1 MPPLSFSSLPL
12 RPVLRQQGRTLWWW
26 VLILMV
32 IAAAAGGGWWWKQRQ
47 AASAAGPAQADAPA
61 GRGGPG
67 AGGRGGARFSAGGQ
81 TQPVSVG
88 VVRRQDVRVQVN
100 AIGTMSARAT
110 AVVRAKVS
118 GELTSLRFKEG
129 EEVKAGQLLA
139 EIDPRSYQASLSQVQ
154 GNLQRDQALLKN
166 AQLDLKRYQDLL
178 AKDSIASQQV
188 DTQAA
193 QVRQLEG
200 TVAADQAQVD
210 AAKLQLSYTR
220 ITAPIAGRL
229 GLRQADRGNVVGP
242 SDATGIVTINL
253 VRPIDAVFSV
263 PEAHLAQINQRL
275 AEGAELPVEL
285 WDREQKRRL
294 ARGRLGALD
303 NAIDATTGTIK
314 VKASFANDDGT
325 LFPNQ
330 FVNVRLQVNLLDNA
344 LTVPG
349 TAIQNNYVYLV
360 QPDGTVTQRRI
371 RVGVADGDRVAV
383 EGELKDG
390 DQVVVDGIDRLRE
403 GAKVAVIDSGAAARA
418 DEAAQD
424 GGARRAA
431 MMRNLTQEE
440 RDKLAKM
447 TQEERRAFFRSKRTQ
462 PGAAGS
468 AGAASGTVGGEA
480 TAPAAGA
487 SAAAVPSPAA
497 SRPAGGRGGEGSRGS
512 TEGAPRETPRSGS
525 GNSAEGG
532 PRGEG
537 GPRAEGGAPDGERR
551 PGMSPEVRALL
562 EKMSPEERQKL
573 QAMAP
578 DERRAFIRSKM
589 QAASIAAPGAA
600 ASR

>member
-1 MPPLSFSSLPL
+1 MPSLRLPSVPSRPL
-12 RPVLRQQGRTLWWW
+12 LRQQGRALWWI
-26 VLILMV
+26 VLLV
-32 IAAAAGGGWWWKQRQ
+32 LIAAAAGGGWWWKQRQ
-47 AASAAGPAQADAPA
+47 AASASAEAGPA

-67 AGGRGGARFSAGGQ
+67 GPGGRGPARFSAGGQ

-154 GNLQRDQALLKN
+154 GNLARDQALLKN

-210 AAKLQLSYTR
+210 AARLQLSYTR

-242 SDATGIVTINL
+242 SDANGIVTINL

-275 AEGAELPVEL
+275 GEGAELPVEL

-294 ARGRLGALD
+294 GRGKVGALD

-314 VKASFANDDGT
+314 VKATFSNEDGT

-330 FVNVRLQVNLLDNA
+330 FVNVRLQVNLLQDA

-383 EGELKDG
+383 EGDLKDG

-424 GGARRAA
+424 SGARRAA
-431 MMRNLTQEE
+431 MMRNLTPEE

-447 TQEERRAFFRSKRTQ
+447 TQEERRAYFRSKRNQ
-462 PGAAGS
+462 PGAAAGP

-480 TAPAAGA
+480 AAAPAAGA
-487 SAAAVPSPAA
+487 SAPAQGASP
-497 SRPAGGRGGEGSRGS
+497 PAGGRSSAEG
-512 TEGAPRETPRSGS
+512 PRETPRAGQAA
-525 GNSAEGG
+525 GAESG

-573 QAMAP
+573 QAMPP

-589 QAASIAAPGAA
+589 QAAGIAAPGAA

>member
-1 MPPLSFSSLPL
+1 MPSLRFL
-12 RPVLRQQGRTLWWW
+12 PVSPRSLLRQQGRALWWV
-26 VLILMV
+26 VLLV
-32 IAAAAGGGWWWKQRQ
+32 LIAAAVGGGLWWRQRQ
-47 AASAAGPAQADAPA
+47 AAPAQADAPA

-67 AGGRGGARFSAGGQ
+67 GPGGRGPARFSAGGQ

-139 EIDPRSYQASLSQVQ
+139 EIDPRSYQASLGQVQ
-154 GNLQRDQALLKN
+154 GNLARDQALLKN

-210 AAKLQLSYTR
+210 AARLQLSYTR

-275 AEGAELPVEL
+275 AQGAELPVEL

-314 VKASFANDDGT
+314 VKASFANEDGT

-330 FVNVRLQVNLLDNA
+330 FVNVRLQVNLLENA

-390 DQVVVDGIDRLRE
+390 DRVVVDGIDRLRE
-403 GAKVAVIDSGAAARA
+403 GAKVAVIDSNAAARA
-418 DEAAQD
+418 DEAVQE

-431 MMRNLTQEE
+431 MRNLTQEE
-440 RDKLAKM
+440 RDRLAKM
-447 TQEERRAFFRSKRTQ
+447 TQEERRAFLRSKRNQ
-462 PGAAGS
+462 PGAAGP
-468 AGAASGTVGGEA
+468 AGAASGTVGGEPA
-480 TAPAAGA
+480 TAAPAPAA
-487 SAAAVPSPAA
+487 S
-497 SRPAGGRGGEGSRGS
+497 
-512 TEGAPRETPRSGS
+512 
-525 GNSAEGG
+525 
-532 PRGEG
+532 
-537 GPRAEGGAPDGERR
+537 AEGGAPGGERR

-562 EKMSPEERQKL
+562 DKMSPEERQKL

-578 DERRAFIRSKM
+578 DERRAFIGGKM
-589 QAASIAAPGAA
+589 QAAGMAAPGAA

>member
-1 MPPLSFSSLPL
+1 MPSLRFLPVSL
-12 RPVLRQQGRTLWWW
+12 RSPLRQQGRALWWV
-26 VLILMV
+26 VLLV
-32 IAAAAGGGWWWKQRQ
+32 LIAAAVGGGLWWKQRQ
-47 AASAAGPAQADAPA
+47 AASAQADAPA

-67 AGGRGGARFSAGGQ
+67 GPGGRGPARFSAGGQ

-139 EIDPRSYQASLSQVQ
+139 EIDPRSYQASLGQVQ
-154 GNLQRDQALLKN
+154 GNLARDQALLKN

-275 AEGAELPVEL
+275 AQGAELPVEL

-314 VKASFANDDGT
+314 VKASFANDDGS

-330 FVNVRLQVNLLDNA
+330 FVNVRLQVNLLENA

-418 DEAAQD
+418 DEAVQES
-424 GGARRAA
+424 GARRAA
-431 MMRNLTQEE
+431 MRNLTQEE
-440 RDKLAKM
+440 RDRLAKM
-447 TQEERRAFFRSKRTQ
+447 TQEERRAFLRSKRNQ
-462 PGAAGS
+462 PGAAGP
-468 AGAASGTVGGEA
+468 AGAASGTVGGEPA
-480 TAPAAGA
+480 TAAPAPAA
-487 SAAAVPSPAA
+487 S
-497 SRPAGGRGGEGSRGS
+497 
-512 TEGAPRETPRSGS
+512 
-525 GNSAEGG
+525 
-532 PRGEG
+532 
-537 GPRAEGGAPDGERR
+537 AEGGAPGGERR
-551 PGMSPEVRALL
+551 LGMSPEVRALL
-562 EKMSPEERQKL
+562 DKMGPEERQKL

-578 DERRAFIRSKM
+578 DERRAFIGSKM
-589 QAASIAAPGAA
+589 QAAGMAAPGAA

>member
-1 MPPLSFSSLPL
+1 MPSLRLSSVPSGPL
-12 RPVLRQQGRTLWWW
+12 LRQQGRALWWI
-26 VLILMV
+26 VLLV
-32 IAAAAGGGWWWKQRQ
+32 VVAAAAGGGWWWKQRQ
-47 AASAAGPAQADAPA
+47 AAGAGQTQADAA
-61 GRGGPG
+61 GGPPGARGGPG
-67 AGGRGGARFSAGGQ
+67 GGRGPARFSAGGQ

-118 GELTSLRFKEG
+118 GELVKLHFKEG
-129 EEVKAGQLLA
+129 DEVKAGQLLA
-139 EIDPRSYQASLSQVQ
+139 EIDARSYQASLGQVQ
-154 GNLQRDQALLKN
+154 GNLARDQALLKN

-242 SDATGIVTINL
+242 SDANGIVTINL

-275 AEGAELPVEL
+275 GEGAELPVEL

-294 ARGRLGALD
+294 GRGKVGALD

-314 VKASFANDDGT
+314 VKATFGNEDGT

-330 FVNVRLQVNLLDNA
+330 FVNVRLQVNLLQDA
-344 LTVPG
+344 VTVPG

-360 QPDGTVTQRRI
+360 QPDGTVTQRRV

-383 EGELKDG
+383 EGELKEG

-418 DEAAQD
+418 DEAVQD
-424 GGARRAA
+424 AGARRAA
-431 MMRNLTQEE
+431 MMRNLTPEE
-440 RDKLAKM
+440 REKLAKM
-447 TQEERRAFFRSKRTQ
+447 TQEERRAFFRSKRNQ
-462 PGAAGS
+462 PGAAGP
-468 AGAASGTVGGEA
+468 AGAASGTVGSEA
-480 TAPAAGA
+480 AAPAAGA
-487 SAAAVPSPAA
+487 SAAAAPVPGA
-497 SRPAGGRGGEGSRGS
+497 SRPAGGRAA
-512 TEGAPRETPRSGS
+512 EGAREPTRAGQASG
-525 GNSAEGG
+525 AEGG

-578 DERRAFIRSKM
+578 DERRAYIRGKM
-589 QAASIAAPGAA
+589 QAAGIAAPGAA

>member
-1 MPPLSFSSLPL
+1 
-12 RPVLRQQGRTLWWW
+12 LRQQGRALWW
-26 VLILMV
+26 VLLLV
-32 IAAAAGGGWWWKQRQ
+32 LIAAAVGGGLWWKQRQ
-47 AASAAGPAQADAPA
+47 AAPAQADATA

-67 AGGRGGARFSAGGQ
+67 GPGGPGGRGGARFSAGGQ

-139 EIDPRSYQASLSQVQ
+139 EIDARSYQASLSQVQ
-154 GNLQRDQALLKN
+154 GNLARDQALLKN

-242 SDATGIVTINL
+242 SDANGIVTINL

-275 AEGAELPVEL
+275 AEGTELPVEL

-294 ARGRLGALD
+294 GRGRVGALD
-303 NAIDATTGTIK
+303 NAIDSTTGTIK
-314 VKASFANDDGT
+314 VKASFSNEDGT

-330 FVNVRLQVNLLDNA
+330 FVNVRLQVNLLQDA

-371 RVGVADGDRVAV
+371 RVGVADGDRVSV

-424 GGARRAA
+424 AGARRAA

-447 TQEERRAFFRSKRTQ
+447 TQEERRAFFRSKRNQ
-462 PGAAGS
+462 PGAAGP
-468 AGAASGTVGGEA
+468 AEAASGAAGGEA
-480 TAPAAGA
+480 AATAAGA
-487 SAAAVPSPAA
+487 PAPAVPAPGA
-497 SRPAGGRGGEGSRGS
+497 SRPAGGRSAEGPRGAAD
-512 TEGAPRETPRSGS
+512 GAPRETPRGTP
-525 GNSAEGG
+525 GAGA
-532 PRGEG
+532 EG

-551 PGMSPEVRALL
+551 PGMSPEVRAVI
-562 EKMSPEERQKL
+562 EKLSPEERQKL

-589 QAASIAAPGAA
+589 QAAGNAAPGAA

>member
-1 MPPLSFSSLPL
+1 MPSHRLPSVPL
-12 RPVLRQQGRTLWWW
+12 RPLLRQQGRALWWI
-26 VLILMV
+26 VLLVV

-47 AASAAGPAQADAPA
+47 ATPAAAEAGPA

-67 AGGRGGARFSAGGQ
+67 GGRGPARFSAGGQ

-88 VVRRQDVRVQVN
+88 TVRRQDVRVQVN

-118 GELTSLRFKEG
+118 GELVKLHFKEG
-129 EEVKAGQLLA
+129 DEVKAGQLLA
-139 EIDPRSYQASLSQVQ
+139 EIDARSYQASLGQVQ
-154 GNLQRDQALLKN
+154 GNLARDQALLKN

-242 SDATGIVTINL
+242 SDANGIVTINL

-275 AEGAELPVEL
+275 GEGAELPVEL

-294 ARGRLGALD
+294 GRGKVGALD

-314 VKASFANDDGT
+314 VKATFGNEDGT

-330 FVNVRLQVNLLDNA
+330 FVNVRLQVNLLQDTV
-344 LTVPG
+344 TVPG

-424 GGARRAA
+424 AGARRAA

-447 TQEERRAFFRSKRTQ
+447 TQEERRAFFRSKRNQ
-462 PGAAGS
+462 PGAAGP

-480 TAPAAGA
+480 AAPAAGA
-487 SAAAVPSPAA
+487 SAPAPGA
-497 SRPAGGRGGEGSRGS
+497 SRPASGRSAEGPRGAQD
-512 TEGAPRETPRSGS
+512 GAPRETP
-525 GNSAEGG
+525 G
-532 PRGEG
+532 PRADG

-578 DERRAFIRSKM
+578 DERRAYIRGKM
-589 QAASIAAPGAA
+589 QAAGVAAPGAA

>member
-1 MPPLSFSSLPL
+1 MPSLRFPSVPSRSL
-12 RPVLRQQGRTLWWW
+12 LRQQGRALWW
-26 VLILMV
+26 VLLLV
-32 IAAAAGGGWWWKQRQ
+32 LIAAAVGGGLWWKQRQ
-47 AASAAGPAQADAPA
+47 AAPAQADAPA

-67 AGGRGGARFSAGGQ
+67 GPGGRGPARFSAGGQ

-139 EIDPRSYQASLSQVQ
+139 EIDPRSYQASLGQVQ
-154 GNLQRDQALLKN
+154 GNLARDQALLKN

-275 AEGAELPVEL
+275 ADGAELPVEL

-330 FVNVRLQVNLLDNA
+330 FVNVRLQVNLLENA

-431 MMRNLTQEE
+431 IMRNLTQEE

-462 PGAAGS
+462 PGAAGP

-480 TAPAAGA
+480 AAPAVGASAPAAGA
-487 SAAAVPSPAA
+487 S
-497 SRPAGGRGGEGSRGS
+497 RPAGTRSGEGARAA
-512 TEGAPRETPRSGS
+512 TEGAPRETPRAGS
-525 GNSAEGG
+525 GAGAEGST
-532 PRGEG
+532 RSEG
-537 GPRAEGGAPDGERR
+537 GPRAEGGAPDGDRR

-589 QAASIAAPGAA
+589 QAAGMAAPGAA

>member
-1 MPPLSFSSLPL
+1 MPSHRLPSVPSRPL
-12 RPVLRQQGRTLWWW
+12 LRQQGRALWWI
-26 VLILMV
+26 VLLV
-32 IAAAAGGGWWWKQRQ
+32 VVAAAAGGGWWWKQRQ
-47 AASAAGPAQADAPA
+47 AASTAGQPQAEGAGGPPG

-67 AGGRGGARFSAGGQ
+67 GGRGPARFSAGGQ

-88 VVRRQDVRVQVN
+88 IVRRQDVRVQVN

-118 GELTSLRFKEG
+118 GELVKLHFKEG
-129 EEVKAGQLLA
+129 DEVKAGQLLA
-139 EIDPRSYQASLSQVQ
+139 EIDPRSYQASLGQVQ
-154 GNLQRDQALLKN
+154 GNLARDQALLKN

-242 SDATGIVTINL
+242 SDANGIVTINL

-275 AEGAELPVEL
+275 SEGAELPVEL

-294 ARGRLGALD
+294 GRGKVGALD

-314 VKASFANDDGT
+314 VKATFGNEDGT

-330 FVNVRLQVNLLDNA
+330 FVNVRLQVNLLQDA
-344 LTVPG
+344 VTVPG

-383 EGELKDG
+383 EGELKEG

-418 DEAAQD
+418 DEAVQD
-424 GGARRAA
+424 AGARRAA
-431 MMRNLTQEE
+431 MMRNLTPEE
-440 RDKLAKM
+440 REKLAKM
-447 TQEERRAFFRSKRTQ
+447 TQEERRAFFRSKRNQ
-462 PGAAGS
+462 PGAAGP
-468 AGAASGTVGGEA
+468 AGAASGTVGSEA
-480 TAPAAGA
+480 AAPAAGA
-487 SAAAVPSPAA
+487 SAAAAPAPGA
-497 SRPAGGRGGEGSRGS
+497 SRPAGGRSAEGARGVPD
-512 TEGAPRETPRSGS
+512 GAPRETS
-525 GNSAEGG
+525 G
-532 PRGEG
+532 PREG

-578 DERRAFIRSKM
+578 DERRAYIRGKM
-589 QAASIAAPGAA
+589 QAAGIAAPGAA

>member
-1 MPPLSFSSLPL
+1 MPSLRFL
-12 RPVLRQQGRTLWWW
+12 PVSPRSLLRQQGRALWWV
-26 VLILMV
+26 VLLVLM
-32 IAAAAGGGWWWKQRQ
+32 AAAVGGGLWWKQRQ
-47 AASAAGPAQADAPA
+47 AAPAQADASA

-67 AGGRGGARFSAGGQ
+67 GPGGRGPARFSAGGQ

-118 GELTSLRFKEG
+118 GELIRLHFKEG

-139 EIDPRSYQASLSQVQ
+139 EIDPRSYQASLGQVQ
-154 GNLQRDQALLKN
+154 GNLARDQALLKN
-166 AQLDLKRYQDLL
+166 AQLDLQRYQDLL

-210 AAKLQLSYTR
+210 AARLQLSYTR

-275 AEGAELPVEL
+275 AQGAELPVEL

-330 FVNVRLQVNLLDNA
+330 FVNVRLQVNLLENA

-418 DEAAQD
+418 DEAVQE

-431 MMRNLTQEE
+431 MRNLTQEE
-440 RDKLAKM
+440 RDRFAKM
-447 TQEERRAFFRSKRTQ
+447 TQEERRAFLRSKRNQ
-462 PGAAGS
+462 PGAAGP
-468 AGAASGTVGGEA
+468 AGAASGTVGGEPA
-480 TAPAAGA
+480 TAAPAPAA
-487 SAAAVPSPAA
+487 S
-497 SRPAGGRGGEGSRGS
+497 
-512 TEGAPRETPRSGS
+512 
-525 GNSAEGG
+525 
-532 PRGEG
+532 
-537 GPRAEGGAPDGERR
+537 AEGGAPGGERR

-562 EKMSPEERQKL
+562 DKMSPEERQKL

-578 DERRAFIRSKM
+578 DERRAFIGGKM
-589 QAASIAAPGAA
+589 QAAGMAAPGAA

>member
-1 MPPLSFSSLPL
+1 MPSLRLPSVSSRPL
-12 RPVLRQQGRTLWWW
+12 LRQQGRALWWI
-26 VLILMV
+26 VLLAL

-47 AASAAGPAQADAPA
+47 AAPASAEAGPA

-67 AGGRGGARFSAGGQ
+67 GPGGRGPARFSAGGQ

-154 GNLQRDQALLKN
+154 GNLARDQALLKN

-210 AAKLQLSYTR
+210 AARLQLSYTR

-242 SDATGIVTINL
+242 SDANGIVTINL

-275 AEGAELPVEL
+275 GEGAELPVEL

-294 ARGRLGALD
+294 GRGKVGALD

-314 VKASFANDDGT
+314 VKATFSNDDGT

-330 FVNVRLQVNLLDNA
+330 FVNVRLQVNLLQDA

-383 EGELKDG
+383 EGDLKDG

-424 GGARRAA
+424 SGARRAA
-431 MMRNLTQEE
+431 MMRNLTPEE

-447 TQEERRAFFRSKRTQ
+447 TQEERRAFFRSKRNQ
-462 PGAAGS
+462 PGAAAGP

-480 TAPAAGA
+480 AAAPAAGA
-487 SAAAVPSPAA
+487 SAPAQGA
-497 SRPAGGRGGEGSRGS
+497 SRPAGGRSSAEG
-512 TEGAPRETPRSGS
+512 PRETPRASQAAG
-525 GNSAEGG
+525 AESG

-573 QAMAP
+573 QAMPP

-589 QAASIAAPGAA
+589 QAAGIAAPGAA